1 MIADTIENIGLYSG
15 IPGLKKVVEYINT
28 NDISSL
34 PVGRTDIDGNDLY
47 VTIDHPQL
55 KEANTARAESHDR
68 YADLQLIIEGSEI
81 MGYAAKSDMGEP
93 VEAHPDSD
101 IYFYKEGGFSRI
113 LFRKGMFAIF
123 FPNDAH
129 APCIK
134 TPSCEKVK
142 KAVFKI
148 KMQ

>member
-1 MIADTIENIGLYSG
+1 MIADIIENISTYAG
-15 IPGLKKVVEYINT
+15 IPGLKKVIEYINT

-34 PVGRTDIDGNDLY
+34 PVGRTNIDGDNLY

-55 KEANTARAESHDR
+55 REESTARAESHDN

-81 MGYAAKSDMGEP
+81 MGYAAKRDMGEP
-93 VEAHPDSD
+93 VESHPDSD

-134 TPSCEKVK
+134 APSCEKVT